1 MSMLPI
7 SYRCRVAAL
16 VFLGA
21 TGLAGCGGAKDSADD
36 DVTTEATATTAPEMS
51 TDAEAVLAAYEAQ
64 WADFVRA
71 SDPPDPDAAYLA
83 DHMTGKVLASSH
95 NELQKFEAE
104 GIGLRGAVQTDASVV
119 EIADGS
125 AVIEDCNRD
134 NTKTYLIA
142 TGEVVDTSSGE
153 PRGLIANMLLEDDQ
167 WKITS
172 FERNETVCE
181 E

>member
-1 MSMLPI
+1 MLPI
-7 SYRCRVAAL
+7 GYRCRIAAVVL
-16 VFLGA
+16 LGA
-21 TGLAGCGGAKDSADD
+21 TGIAGCGGSEGSADD
-36 DVTTEATATTAPEMS
+36 DATTEATATTAPQMS
-51 TDAEAVLAAYEAQ
+51 TDAAAVLAAYKAQ

-95 NELQKFEAE
+95 DELQKFEAE
-104 GIGLRGAVQTDASVV
+104 GIGLRGAVQTDASLV
-119 EIADGS
+119 EMADGS

-134 NTKTYLIA
+134 NTKTYLVA

-172 FERNETVCE
+172 FERDEAVCE
-181 E
+181 K